1 MEDNNMEFLKK
12 ITVALFHAVIIGAS
26 VWNIA
31 DSLNE
36 LFKMQK
42 GDD

>member
-1 MEDNNMEFLKK
+1 MEILKK
-12 ITVALFHAVIIGAS
+12 IVMATLHVIIIGAS